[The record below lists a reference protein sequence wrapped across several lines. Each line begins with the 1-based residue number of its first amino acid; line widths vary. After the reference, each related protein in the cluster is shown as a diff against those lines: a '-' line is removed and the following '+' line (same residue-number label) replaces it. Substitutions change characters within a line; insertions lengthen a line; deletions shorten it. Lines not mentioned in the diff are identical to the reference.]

1 MTNKAKKQLSDACGW
16 YGMAAILIAFT
27 CVSFQILSPTSP
39 LYVTLS
45 LTGAVGLVIETKS
58 KSADKRFKIADK
70 PLVSTNFNRSKKTLE
85 MNHLR
90 VV

>member
-58 KSADKRFKIADK
+58 KSAYPAMFLNAIYALVAIAA
-70 PLVSTNFNRSKKTLE
+70 L
-85 MNHLR
+85 LR
-90 VV
+90 IFI